1 MDPATRAE
9 EIEVS
14 FVMPCLDEAETL
26 EACVRAALGCIAE
39 HGLAG
44 EVVVADNGSRDGSPG
59 IARRC
64 GARVVEVRE
73 RGYGSALMG
82 GIEAARGR
90 FIVMGDADLS
100 YDFAEAAPMIERLRE
115 GADLVMGSRFRGR
128 ILPGAMPWLHRRVG
142 NPLLTAVGRLLFRS
156 PVSDFHCGLRAFTRQ
171 AYRAMNLRT
180 TGMEFASEMVVKAT
194 AQGMRVAEV
203 PITLRP
209 DGRSRPPHLRSFRDG
224 WRHLRFML
232 CLSPLWTLFLPG
244 LALAAVGGGLET
256 LLFFGPLR
264 IGSLVFDVHTM
275 IAGSLLVLVGYQAM
289 TTALAARIYAVEE
302 EIGPPAPWL
311 ERAFLHFSLERGLL
325 AGAALTLVGVGFA
338 AWTLGAWAREGFG
351 PLELQHTLRPMLVGA
366 TAIALG
372 AQTLLMSFVYSML
385 GIKRSRRAAP

>member
-1 MDPATRAE
+1 
-9 EIEVS
+9 
-14 FVMPCLDEAETL
+14 
-26 EACVRAALGCIAE
+26 
-39 HGLAG
+39 
-44 EVVVADNGSRDGSPG
+44 
-59 IARRC
+59 
-64 GARVVEVRE
+64 
-73 RGYGSALMG
+73 
-82 GIEAARGR
+82 
-90 FIVMGDADLS
+90 
-100 YDFAEAAPMIERLRE
+100 
-115 GADLVMGSRFRGR
+115 MGSRFRGR

-325 AGAALTLVGVGFA
+325 AGAALTLVGVAFA